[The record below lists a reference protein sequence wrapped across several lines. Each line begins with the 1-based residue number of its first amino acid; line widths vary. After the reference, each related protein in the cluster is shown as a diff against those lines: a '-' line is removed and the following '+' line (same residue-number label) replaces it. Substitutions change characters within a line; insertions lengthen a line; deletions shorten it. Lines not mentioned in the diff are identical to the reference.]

1 MTINP
6 LIIVLIVLVL
16 IPALIALS
24 IVIFRWLWNITMP
37 QVFGLRPVTFW
48 QAFRL
53 LLIASFLFGN
63 FVRVTEVN
71 NTNQKLTALESH
83 LNTVVQRLDIVSD
96 RLAQRS

>member
-48 QAFRL
+48 QAFRV
-53 LLIASFLFGN
+53 LLIASILFGN
-63 FVRVTEVN
+63 VSFAQVN

-96 RLAQRS
+96 RLAQRP